1 MAHDVND
8 TSIKEIEALI
18 AESEQKKEIETQAD
32 YDAEYAYWK
41 KMHEQQELRAEEI
54 TTIFTNYRIQQ
65 DERYKYKKKMKPVIF
80 WFLFALITVIVLS
93 LFGWSIV
100 FICLH
105 EIDAASVVA
114 LVSSFVTCLGSIL
127 SILIII
133 VKYIFPEDEDKN
145 FNALVT
151 SIIEND
157 TKRIKDDNDFQ
168 IGKQK

>member
-1 MAHDVND
+1 MSDNLNNS
-8 TSIKEIEALI
+8 SIQEVEALI
-18 AESEQKKEIETQAD
+18 AESEQKTKIETQAE
-32 YDAEYAYWK
+32 YDAEYAYRQ
-41 KMHEQQELRAEEI
+41 KMHKQQELRAEQV
-54 TTIFTNYRIQQ
+54 TQIFYNYREQQ
-65 DERYKYKKKMKPVIF
+65 QQRYNYKKKMKPRIF
-80 WFLFALITVIVLS
+80 WFLFSLVIAIVAL
-93 LFGWSIV
+93 LFAWSIV

-114 LVSSFVTCLGSIL
+114 LVSSFITCLGSIL

-133 VKYIFPEDEDKN
+133 VRYVFPEDEDKN

>member
-1 MAHDVND
+1 MSRDVND
-8 TSIKEIEALI
+8 TNIKEIETLI

-54 TTIFTNYRIQQ
+54 TKIFQNYRTQQ
-65 DERYKYKKKMKPVIF
+65 KERYDYKKEMKPTIF
-80 WFLFALITVIVLS
+80 WFLFSLVIAIVGL
-93 LFGWSIV
+93 LFAWSIV

-114 LVSSFVTCLGSIL
+114 LVSSFITCLGSIL

-133 VKYIFPEDEDKN
+133 VRYVFPEDEDKN